1 MSERNERE
9 AVARIVRMHEV
20 REAGW
25 AAERAAGMVT
35 WMACANGP
43 CKQGRKICPTPEACQ
58 LAEQDGPA
66 PRVLFWLGIA
76 CLVVIAAVAIVMA
89 LKR

>member
-1 MSERNERE
+1 MSERNEGE
-9 AVARIVRMHEV
+9 AAAQMLSVHEARQVH
-20 REAGW
+20 W
-25 AAERAAGMVT
+25 AVERSAGMVT